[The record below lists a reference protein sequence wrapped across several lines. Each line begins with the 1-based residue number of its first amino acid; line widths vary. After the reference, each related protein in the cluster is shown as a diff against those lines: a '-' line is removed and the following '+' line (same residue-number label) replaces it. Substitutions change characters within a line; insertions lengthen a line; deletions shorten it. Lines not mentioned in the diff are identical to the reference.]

1 MDNRAFARCWV
12 AEPKSEKPPV
22 FKNLIVY
29 RIAADWSTAVASV
42 EENLAKAEFVPCG
55 ATQAMSSGWTWPRGV
70 AHGPLLEVVAGQWL
84 LKLMVEQ
91 KVLPSTVVKRRSEE
105 LAAHIEQTTGRKP
118 GKKQMKEL
126 KDEATLQLLPMAF
139 TRQSALNIWLSPAL
153 GLMMIDASSPARADD
168 VVTQLVK
175 AFDGL
180 SVTLLQTT
188 ESAAAVM
195 SEWLVSGE
203 PPHAFSVDRECEL
216 KSADEMKSV
225 VRYSRHALDIDEV
238 RQHIAGGKVPTKLAL
253 TWQGRVSF
261 LLTDTMQIKKIA
273 FLDGVF
279 EGQSATK
286 AGKEE
291 AFDADAAIATGEL
304 GKLIPDL
311 IEALGGEMVMGAGAG
326 AGAGAGSTRADAT
339 GTSTATAA
347 NVAPST
353 VKTGSIDPATSS
365 AESAPW

>member
-1 MDNRAFARCWV
+1 M
-12 AEPKSEKPPV
+12 

-29 RIAADWSTAVASV
+29 RIAADWSTTVAAV
-42 EENLAKAEFVPCG
+42 EENLAKAEFVACG

-70 AHGPLLEVVAGQWL
+70 AHGPLLEVVGGQWL

-105 LAAHIEQTTGRKP
+105 LAAQIEQTTGRKP

-126 KDEATLQLLPMAF
+126 KDEAMLQLLPLAF
-139 TRQSALNIWLSPAL
+139 TKQSALNVWLNPAL
-153 GLMMIDASSPARADD
+153 GLLMIDASSPARADD

-180 SVTLLQTT
+180 SVALLQTT

-203 PPHAFSVDRECEL
+203 PPTAFSVDRECEL

-261 LLTDTMQIKKIA
+261 LLTDTMQIKKIT

-279 EGQSATK
+279 EGQSASK
-286 AGKEE
+286 SAKEE

-311 IEALGGEMVMGAGAG
+311 IDALGGEMVIGGQSAVEPGSKEAVEGTAGA
-326 AGAGAGSTRADAT
+326 
-339 GTSTATAA
+339 
-347 NVAPST
+347 
-353 VKTGSIDPATSS
+353 S
-365 AESAPW
+365 AESAAANVEPIKSGVESAPW

>member
-1 MDNRAFARCWV
+1 M
-12 AEPKSEKPPV
+12 
-22 FKNLIVY
+22 FKNLLVY
-29 RIAADWSTAVASV
+29 RIAADWSTTVAAV
-42 EENLAKAEFVPCG
+42 EENLAKAVFIACG

-70 AHGPLLEVVAGQWL
+70 AHGPLLEVVGGQWL

-91 KVLPSTVVKRRSEE
+91 KVLPATVVKRRSEE
-105 LAAHIEQTTGRKP
+105 LAAHIEQTTGHKP
-118 GKKQMKEL
+118 GKKQMKEI
-126 KDEATLQLLPMAF
+126 KDEAILQLLPLAF
-139 TRQSALNIWLSPAL
+139 TKQAAMNVWLNPAQ
-153 GLMMIDASSPARADD
+153 GLLMIDASSPARADD

-180 SVTLLQTT
+180 SVALLQTT

-195 SEWLVSGE
+195 AEWLVSGE

-216 KSADEMKSV
+216 KSSDEMKSV

-238 RQHIAGGKVPTKLAL
+238 RQHIASGKVPTKLAL

-261 LLTDTMQIKKIA
+261 LLTDTMQIKKIT

-279 EGQSATK
+279 EGQGASK

-304 GKLIPDL
+304 GRLIPDL
-311 IEALGGEMVMGAGAG
+311 IEALGGEMVMGAGSAVEVG
-326 AGAGAGSTRADAT
+326 TPSAAAEGVVPVAAT
-339 GTSTATAA
+339 TA
-347 NVAPST
+347 P
-353 VKTGSIDPATSS
+353 SS
-365 AESAPW
+365 AETAPW